1 MIDYFERHVIGARGE
16 KTTLR
21 VPFDGVDFVLVAL
34 ECPYGHV
41 LAQSAHVDLH
51 VCTARGEC
59 RVRLPVDVQ
68 RWCCVECELLL
79 ACACLRVPDYRRLL
93 EFTFLLTHIYNIYL
107 FFRSKSTKIRIFYNK
122 F

>member
-93 EFTFLLTHIYNIYL
+93 EFNIFINTYLQYLLV
-107 FFRSKSTKIRIFYNK
+107 F
-122 F
+122 

>member
-1 MIDYFERHVIGARGE
+1 M
-16 KTTLR
+16 R

-51 VCTARGEC
+51 VCAARGER

-68 RWCCVECELLL
+68 RWRCVECELLL
-79 ACACLRVPDYRRLL
+79 ACACLRVPNYRRL
-93 EFTFLLTHIYNIYL
+93 IDA
-107 FFRSKSTKIRIFYNK
+107 STKNVVAFFVPFERENGSFVLA
-122 F
+122 